1 MPALCIEDQ
10 LQEMAKLRPV
20 LVDGTA
26 VAYFRNR
33 LRISYRRRRSSQKT
47 RGAPGAPRSKDLSR
61 EASFASFTSSKLTVA
76 AVNPNP
82 PQVAGAKALPK
93 DWPFPAGTMR
103 SARSGGGGC
112 AAGRCS
118 RARLP
123 AARRRGRAR
132 EPPQISLYSQAPHLP
147 SSPLVSRNALKM
159 GGFAVDLGQGSP
171 ADISRMNRQ
180 KSAGINVAEGQCLH
194 ARSQD
199 CVTSQV
205 ARNGSSSKFNPPRA
219 GIWCMGCL
227 GPPVESR
234 RARPK
239 LRRGGGNRLTPPQGK
254 QGSGC
259 RGCD

>member
-1 MPALCIEDQ
+1 MRTIRSSSLTIRSPPRGGPARCRPDNLDDSPLHLHRIGISERRRWSMPALCIEDQ

-103 SARSGGGGC
+103 SALGGW
-112 AAGRCS
+112 
-118 RARLP
+118 L
-123 AARRRGRAR
+123 RG
-132 EPPQISLYSQAPHLP
+132 
-147 SSPLVSRNALKM
+147 
-159 GGFAVDLGQGSP
+159 
-171 ADISRMNRQ
+171 
-180 KSAGINVAEGQCLH
+180 
-194 ARSQD
+194 
-199 CVTSQV
+199 
-205 ARNGSSSKFNPPRA
+205 
-219 GIWCMGCL
+219 W
-227 GPPVESR
+227 
-234 RARPK
+234 
-239 LRRGGGNRLTPPQGK
+239 
-254 QGSGC
+254 
-259 RGCD
+259 